1 MFKIG
6 DLVRLE
12 VIEAN
17 EFPGVE
23 EHCLITG
30 VIIDYRS
37 THCGRSWAY
46 PYLVCLN
53 DGHRMWM
60 DALSLEKLT

>member
-12 VIEAN
+12 VVKAS
-17 EFPGVE
+17 
-23 EHCLITG
+23 EHNTYITG
-30 VIIDYRS
+30 VIIECRI
-37 THCGRSWAY
+37 THCGRLWAY

-60 DALSLEKLT
+60 DAPSLEKLT

>member
-12 VIEAN
+12 VVEVN
-17 EFPGVE
+17 EFDTYT
-23 EHCLITG
+23 TG
-30 VIIDYRS
+30 VIIDFRP

-53 DGHRMWM
+53 DGHRVWM
-60 DALSLEKLT
+60 DAPSLEKLI

>member
-12 VIEAN
+12 VVEVN
-17 EFPGVE
+17 EFDTY
-23 EHCLITG
+23 ITG

-53 DGHRMWM
+53 DGHRVWM
-60 DALSLEKLT
+60 DAPSLEKLI